1 MASPM
6 VDDDGV
12 VLAAGGVVWRSA
24 DAAGPGSP
32 VEVLVVHRPRYLDWS
47 FPKGKREP
55 ADPDD
60 AACAVREV
68 AEETGYSTE
77 LGAELPSTTYRDAK
91 HRPKRVRYWSMRA
104 VDGSFTPNA
113 EVDEVRWLPA
123 GEARALLTYPHDR
136 AVLDA
141 FSSRAHD
148 APRA

>member
-24 DAAGPGSP
+24 DGGEPGSP

-55 ADPDD
+55 ADHDD

-77 LGAELPSTTYRDAK
+77 LGTELPSTTYRDAK
-91 HRPKRVRYWSMRA
+91 HRPKRVRYWAMRA
-104 VDGSFTPNA
+104 VDGAFTPNA

-141 FSSRAHD
+141 FASRASG

>member
-1 MASPM
+1 MASPL

-24 DAAGPGSP
+24 DGGEAGSP

-55 ADPDD
+55 ADLDD

-91 HRPKRVRYWSMRA
+91 HRPKRVRYWAMRA
-104 VDGSFTPNA
+104 VDGAFTPNT

-141 FSSRAHD
+141 FSSRASG
-148 APRA
+148 ATRT